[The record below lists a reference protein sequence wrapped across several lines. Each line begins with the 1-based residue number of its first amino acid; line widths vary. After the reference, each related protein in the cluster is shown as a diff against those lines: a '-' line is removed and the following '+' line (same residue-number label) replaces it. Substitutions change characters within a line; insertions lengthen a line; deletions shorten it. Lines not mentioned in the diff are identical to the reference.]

1 MNSLEA
7 IDDNVFSLTALTD
20 TELAETEGGIVPLL
34 IVGAIYVGSA
44 VAGGLAGYGLY
55 KALDWALN

>member
-7 IDDNVFSLTALTD
+7 IDEKVFSLRDLSD
-20 TELAETEGGIVPLL
+20 SELSETEGGIAPLL

>member
-7 IDDNVFSLTALTD
+7 IDEKIFSLNSLSQEELT
-20 TELAETEGGIVPLL
+20 ETEGGIAPLL
-34 IVGAIYVGSA
+34 VVGAIYVGSA